1 MQPQGPRGEQRKTA
15 AQPSSTSCAATDETL
30 LEQVL
35 SRDNMRA
42 ALKRVEDNKGAPGPD
57 GMRVEELR
65 LFLSQHWPHTRD
77 AILQETYRPQP
88 VKRVEIPKPDGGKRM
103 LGVPSV
109 LDRLIQQAI
118 AQVLGPI
125 FEPSF
130 SDHSYGFRPK
140 RGAHDAVRKALQYAT
155 EGWQWVVDID
165 LEKFFDRVNHDK
177 LMARVA
183 RKVRDKRLL
192 RLIRSYLEA
201 GVMLNG
207 VVVARTDEGTP
218 QGGPLSPLLSNIMLD
233 DLDKE
238 LERRGLRFARY
249 ADDCN
254 IYVRSARAG
263 ARVKLS
269 ITNFLAKRLSLKVNE
284 TKSAVDRPWRRDFL
298 GFSMLKAKAS
308 MRLRVAKKA
317 RQRAEQQI
325 RKRTKRSRSESL
337 VQRLQSVNSFLQG
350 WIGYF
355 ALADTPSLFMELDQW
370 VRRRMRMFL
379 WKQWKRAKTRYQNL
393 RKLGL
398 SEHLAW
404 EGAGSKRSYW
414 RLSKSPPL
422 HQAMSNQYW
431 RDKGLISL
439 ADRHQSLR
447 QAWVNRRPPQRALP
461 VV

>member
-15 AQPSSTSCAATDETL
+15 AQPSLTSCAATEETL

-35 SRDNMRA
+35 SRENMQA
-42 ALKRVEDNKGAPGPD
+42 ALKRVEDNKGAPGID

-65 LFLSQHWPHTRD
+65 PFLMLQWPHIRES
-77 AILQETYRPQP
+77 ILKGTYKPQP
-88 VKRVEIPKPDGGKRM
+88 VKRVEIPKPAGGIRL
-103 LGVPSV
+103 LGIPPV
-109 LDRLIQQAI
+109 LDRLIQQAT
-118 AQVLGPI
+118 AQILSPI
-125 FEPSF
+125 FEPVF
-130 SDHSYGFRPK
+130 SANSYGFRPG
-140 RGAHDAVRKALQYAT
+140 RSAHDAVRRALQYAN
-155 EGWQWVVDID
+155 EGWRWVVDID

-177 LMARVA
+177 LMARIA
-183 RKVRDKRLL
+183 RRVKDKRVLG
-192 RLIRSYLEA
+192 LIRSYLKS

-207 VVVARTDEGTP
+207 VVIERTDEGTP

-263 ARVKLS
+263 ARVKAS
-269 ITNFLAKRLSLKVNE
+269 ITRFLAERLSLTVNE

-298 GFSMLKAKAS
+298 SFSMLPGKS
-308 MRLRVAKKA
+308 LRLRVAKAA
-317 RQRAEQQI
+317 RGRAERQI
-325 RKRTKRSRSESL
+325 RQRTKRSRSESL
-337 VQRLQSVNSFLQG
+337 EQRIRIVNSFLQG
-350 WIGYF
+350 WVGYF
-355 ALADTPSLFMELDQW
+355 ALADTPSIFRELDQW

-379 WKQWKRAKTRYQNL
+379 WKQWKRAKTRHQNL

-398 SEHLAW
+398 SDHFAW

-422 HQAMSNQYW
+422 HQALSNQYW
-431 RDKGLISL
+431 KAHGLISL
-439 ADRHQSLR
+439 ELRHQELR

>member
-1 MQPQGPRGEQRKTA
+1 VN
-15 AQPSSTSCAATDETL
+15 DETL

-42 ALKRVEDNKGAPGPD
+42 ALKRVEDNKGAPGTD
-57 GMRVEELR
+57 GMRVGELR
-65 LFLSQHWPHTRD
+65 SFLVLHWPHVRD
-77 AILQETYRPQP
+77 AILTETYRPQP
-88 VKRVEIPKPDGGKRM
+88 VKRVEIPKPAGGTRA
-103 LGVPSV
+103 LGIPSV
-109 LDRLIQQAI
+109 LDRLIQQGI
-118 AQVLGPI
+118 AQVLSPI
-125 FEPSF
+125 FEPVF
-130 SDHSYGFRPK
+130 SEHSYGFRPK
-140 RGAHDAVRKALQYAT
+140 RSAHDAVRKALEYAN
-155 EGWQWVVDID
+155 EGWEWVVDID

-183 RKVRDKRLL
+183 RRVKDKRLL

-207 VVVARTDEGTP
+207 VVIDRTDEGTP

-238 LERRGLRFARY
+238 LERRGLKFARY

-263 ARVKLS
+263 LRVKDS
-269 ITNFLAKRLSLKVNE
+269 ITRFLAERLSLKVNE

-298 GFSMLKAKAS
+298 SFSMLAGTPR
-308 MRLRVAKKA
+308 RLRVAKSA
-317 RQRAEQQI
+317 RARAERQI
-325 RKRTKRSRSESL
+325 RQRTKRSRSESL
-337 VQRLQSVNSFLQG
+337 AQRIKSVNSFLQG
-350 WIGYF
+350 WVGYF
-355 ALADTPSLFMELDQW
+355 ALADTPSIFRELDKW
-370 VRRRMRMFL
+370 IRRRMRMFL
-379 WKQWKRAKTRYQNL
+379 WKQWKRARTRFQNL

-422 HQAMSNQYW
+422 HQALSNKYW
-431 RDKGLISL
+431 QAHGLISL
-439 ADRHQSLR
+439 ADRHQQLR
-447 QAWVNRRPPQRALP
+447 QAWMNRRTPQWAST